1 MKPGIQVAIETPLF
15 RVVAWM
21 RWVLLA
27 LTLLVHAARF
37 DEVRRPGLVLV
48 AAFVM
53 VVWSGVAHWAYAEP
67 RRRTP
72 WLLGI
77 DFFFA
82 AVPCALS
89 PLMLGPGHA
98 ISITGFWAAAAPL
111 ALAVLHGWLA
121 GGVAAFMLGALS
133 LLQNRTPPLEV
144 VASLVGLIVGTAV
157 LGYLADQLRDLT
169 CERDRLSAESA
180 LLAERQRLSRIVHD
194 GVLQVLA
201 MVEREGPNL
210 GTRGQLLARLA
221 REQESQLR
229 VLIRDASADSGG
241 LDPLDSARSD
251 LATTIDRHTCAV
263 VTVSVPAEPV
273 FMETARVGELDAAV
287 SEALIN
293 VVKHAGPQARAW
305 VLLEVDDGD
314 AVVSIRDNG
323 VGADPDHFAAAMRAG
338 RMGVKHSI
346 YGRIHDL
353 GGLATLRTAPGRGVE
368 WEFRVLIEPVMAK
381 RRREMPL
388 GGSGGWSDEEGR
400 GDVASRDA
408 GGRSPDV
415 ARSDGWRPRGRWIR
429 DRRHSPD
436 GR

>member
-27 LTLLVHAARF
+27 LTLAVHAARF

-89 PLMLGPGHA
+89 PLMLGQGHIIA
-98 ISITGFWAAAAPL
+98 ITGYWAAAPPL

-121 GGVAAFMLGALS
+121 GGLAALMLSALS
-133 LLQNRTPPLEV
+133 LLQNPTPPLEV
-144 VASLVGLIVGTAV
+144 VASTIGLIVGTAV

-169 CERDRLSAESA
+169 CERDRLSAESV
-180 LLAERQRLSRIVHD
+180 LLSERQRLSRIVHD

-229 VLIRDASADSGG
+229 VLIRDAARDPGGPDLVDST
-241 LDPLDSARSD
+241 RCD
-251 LATTIDRHTCAV
+251 LATTIDRHTSAL

-273 FMETARVGELDAAV
+273 LMETARVGELDAAL
-287 SEALIN
+287 SEVLIN
-293 VVKHAGPQARAW
+293 VVKHAGPDARAW
-305 VLLEVDDGD
+305 VLLEVDGD
-314 AVVSIRDNG
+314 DVVVSIRDNG
-323 VGADPDHFAAAMRAG
+323 VGAEPDDFAAAMRAG
-338 RMGVKHSI
+338 RLGVKHSI
-346 YGRIHDL
+346 HGRIHDL
-353 GGLATLRTAPGRGVE
+353 GGHASLRTATGRGVE
-368 WEFRVLIEPVMAK
+368 WEFRVPIEPVMTQ
-381 RRREMPL
+381 RRKQVPL

-400 GDVASRDA
+400 GDVASGDA

-415 ARSDGWRPRGRWIR
+415 AGSDGWRSRGRRIR
-429 DRRHSPD
+429 DRGHGSD
-436 GR
+436 G

>member
-27 LTLLVHAARF
+27 LTLMVHAARF

-53 VVWSGVAHWAYAEP
+53 IVWSGVAHWAYAEP
-67 RRRTP
+67 QRRTP
-72 WLLGI
+72 WLIGI

-89 PLMLGPGHA
+89 PLILGQGHA
-98 ISITGFWAAAAPL
+98 IAITGFWAAAPPL

-121 GGVAAFMLGALS
+121 GGVAAFLLSALV
-133 LLQNRTPPLEV
+133 LIQNPTPPLEV
-144 VASLVGLIVGTAV
+144 FASTVGLIVGTAV
-157 LGYLADQLRDLT
+157 LGFLADQLRDLT

-180 LLAERQRLSRIVHD
+180 LLSERQRLSRIVHD
-194 GVLQVLA
+194 GVLQVLT

-210 GTRGQLLARLA
+210 GPRGQLLARLA

-229 VLIRDASADSGG
+229 VLIRDAATDPSRLNL
-241 LDPLDSARSD
+241 LDATQSD

-263 VTVSVPAEPV
+263 VTVAVPAEPV
-273 FMETARVGELDAAV
+273 LMETARVSEIDAAV
-287 SEALIN
+287 REALTN
-293 VVKHAGPQARAW
+293 VVKHAGPEARAW
-305 VLLEVDDGD
+305 VLLEVEGGD
-314 AVVSIRDNG
+314 VVVSIRDNG
-323 VGADPDHFAAAMRAG
+323 VGGEMDDFAAAMRAG
-338 RMGVKHSI
+338 RLGVKHSI

-368 WEFRVLIEPVMAK
+368 WEFRVPIEPVRAK
-381 RRREMPL
+381 RRKQMPL

-415 ARSDGWRPRGRWIR
+415 AGSDGWRPRGRWIR